1 MALVL
6 SAFTA
11 ISVSAASEDSYQAV
25 IDKLNKEYSMEIHF
39 MNLEEL
45 RTYSM
50 EEQQQIDITPAEF
63 VSQ

>member
-1 MALVL
+1 MA
-6 SAFTA
+6 F
-11 ISVSAASEDSYQAV
+11 SYQAV

-39 MNLEEL
+39 MNPEEL

-50 EEQQQIDITPAEF
+50 EEQQQIDITLAEF

>member
-1 MALVL
+1 
-6 SAFTA
+6 
-11 ISVSAASEDSYQAV
+11 
-25 IDKLNKEYSMEIHF
+25 MEIHF